1 MGRGTR
7 PVRSITFLTDLI
19 LIAIAFYIG
28 WYLRYELEW
37 VRPVTTYHT
46 FESYIP
52 QLSLY
57 FVLIVLAFWQ
67 NLVWRRQRGEL
78 FANEVVRLLNGLSMA
93 TAFMIMGVF
102 LVLPEPF
109 SRVFWAFI
117 PLSIFVTLFLARVI
131 RKVLLLNLYNSGRAA
146 DKVLLIG
153 NGETGRSVLRT
164 LIARKDLGFKLIG
177 YMHDGKNND
186 LGSIGSR
193 IPDLGAHDNL
203 PKVLTQNPDLHSVFI
218 ALPGSMFD
226 EMMRLIRIC
235 RSSGVNVQ
243 VAPDLFQL
251 SMSQVESISMGGV
264 PMLSMREIRISLFER
279 IFKRFLDLL
288 IAFIL
293 LLPTSVICLF
303 IAIAIRIDSPGP
315 IIYRAKRVGQGGR
328 DFIMY
333 KFRSM
338 VVGADNK
345 KAALQEMNE
354 REGPIFKIREDP
366 RLTRVGRIIRRWS
379 LDELPQLFNVIK
391 GDMSLVGPRPPI
403 REEVEQYEAWH
414 KQRLLVRGGITGL
427 WQVSG
432 RSDLTFDEQALL
444 DIYYIENW
452 SLNLDLRILI
462 QTIPYALFGR
472 GAY

>member
-1 MGRGTR
+1 
-7 PVRSITFLTDLI
+7 
-19 LIAIAFYIG
+19 
-28 WYLRYELEW
+28 
-37 VRPVTTYHT
+37 
-46 FESYIP
+46 
-52 QLSLY
+52 
-57 FVLIVLAFWQ
+57 FWQ
-67 NLVWRRQRGEL
+67 NLVWLRQRGEL
-78 FANEVVRLLNGLSMA
+78 FANEMVRLLNGLSLA

-102 LVLPEPF
+102 LILPEPF
-109 SRVFWAFI
+109 SRVFWAFV
-117 PLSIFVTLFLARVI
+117 PLSVLFILFIARIV
-131 RKVLLLNLYNSGRAA
+131 RKAVLLYLYTSGRAA

-177 YMHDGKNND
+177 YMHDGGNND

-203 PKVLTQNPDLHSVFI
+203 PKVLTQHTDLHSVFI
-218 ALPGSMFD
+218 ALPGNRFK
-226 EMMRLIRIC
+226 ETMRLIRIC
-235 RSSGVNVQ
+235 RNSGVNVQ

-251 SMSQVESISMGGV
+251 SMSQVESNSMGGV
-264 PMLSMREIRISLFER
+264 PMLSMREIRISFFESF
-279 IFKRFLDLL
+279 FKRFLDLVISLILLIPASIICLL
-288 IAFIL
+288 IAL
-293 LLPTSVICLF
+293 
-303 IAIAIRIDSPGP
+303 AIRLDSPGP
-315 IIYRAKRVGQGGR
+315 VFYRAKRVGQSGR
-328 DFIMY
+328 DFVMY

-338 VVGADNK
+338 VVGADDE
-345 KAALQEMNE
+345 KAALEEMNE

-403 REEVEQYEAWH
+403 RHEVEQYEAWH
-414 KQRLLVRGGITGL
+414 KQRLLIRGGITGL

-452 SLNLDLRILI
+452 SLSLDLRILI
-462 QTIPYALFGR
+462 QTIPYTLFGR

>member
-7 PVRSITFLTDLI
+7 PVRAITFLTDLL
-19 LIAIAFYIG
+19 LIVIAFYVG

-37 VRPVTTYHT
+37 VRPASTYHT

-57 FVLIVLAFWQ
+57 FILIVLAFWQ

-78 FANEVVRLLNGLSMA
+78 FADEMVRLLNGLSMA

-102 LVLPEPF
+102 LVFPEPF
-109 SRVFWAFI
+109 SRVFWAFV
-117 PLSIFVTLFLARVI
+117 PLSILFILFLARI
-131 RKVLLLNLYNSGRAA
+131 LRKIILLNLYRASRA
-146 DKVLLIG
+146 TDKVLLIG

-164 LIARKDLGFKLIG
+164 LIARKDLGFNLIG
-177 YMHDGKNND
+177 FMHDGENND

-193 IPDLGAHDNL
+193 IPDLGALDNL
-203 PKVLTQNPDLHSVFI
+203 PKILTQYSDLHSVFI
-218 ALPGSMFD
+218 ALPGDMF
-226 EMMRLIRIC
+226 EETMRLIRIC
-235 RSSGVNVQ
+235 RNSGVNVQ

-251 SMSQVESISMGGV
+251 SMSRVESISMGGIPV
-264 PMLSMREIRISLFER
+264 LSMREIRITPFER
-279 IFKRFLDLL
+279 TFKRFLDLTVALVLL
-288 IAFIL
+288 IPASI
-293 LLPTSVICLF
+293 VCLF

-315 IIYRAKRVGQGGR
+315 VIYRAKRVGQGGR
-328 DFIMY
+328 DFVMY

-338 VVGADNK
+338 VVGADNA
-345 KAALQEMNE
+345 KAALEEMNE

-414 KQRLLVRGGITGL
+414 KQRLLMRGGITGL

-452 SLNLDLRILI
+452 SLSFDLRILI
-462 QTIPYALFGR
+462 QTVPYALFGR